1 MAKVSGLPAK
11 LSFEQA
17 YNLDAQAP
25 YRLYFPEESARH
37 VVDSLLFKRIQETL
51 GGQAE
56 EIQRVRQETDVVH
69 NIAVQ
74 ASVPV
79 AELKELIS
87 AMKPQE
93 PSAATASLIE
103 QALHS

>member
-25 YRLYFPEESARH
+25 FRLYFPEESARH

-56 EIQRVRQETDVVH
+56 EIQRVRQESDAVH
-69 NIAVQ
+69 ACS
-74 ASVPV
+74 ASTPHHRVGGDAPM
-79 AELKELIS
+79 E
-87 AMKPQE
+87 
-93 PSAATASLIE
+93 
-103 QALHS
+103 ALVKR